1 MPKSSPRIF
10 VAIWA
15 HLMLGSTH
23 QSAEVLRRH
32 TGFHLNSF
40 AYTDVSVFRK
50 AQISTQLLSR
60 PHKAETC
67 SQVEHLLRVTNV
79 ECSRQPA
86 GLQDTIRSA
95 ASAPADAESSPGLS
109 SGGFASAWNQIC

>member
-1 MPKSSPRIF
+1 
-10 VAIWA
+10 
-15 HLMLGSTH
+15 MLESTH

-40 AYTDVSVFRK
+40 AYTDVLVFRK
-50 AQISTQLLSR
+50 AQISTQPLSR

-95 ASAPADAESSPGLS
+95 ASAPADAESESGFVLRRLRFGVEPDLLSCRGKSWKDHGLS
-109 SGGFASAWNQIC
+109 